1 MQDKTWFFFGGGEI
15 ISENII
21 FQVAAIIN
29 AAWVFF
35 HPSCFAVLRQKSKYV
50 ILCWPGGLVLIIE
63 KLQDFKYGEDNLQNS
78 QPVEV
83 LFLLNLAC
91 NGSPYL
97 LRMSAS
103 TED

>member
-1 MQDKTWFFFGGGEI
+1 M
-15 ISENII
+15 
-21 FQVAAIIN
+21 
-29 AAWVFF
+29 
-35 HPSCFAVLRQKSKYV
+35 
-50 ILCWPGGLVLIIE
+50 LIIE